1 MLDNTITLE
10 GLFTY
15 VLFTSIQKND
25 DGSSTYKFM
34 TRSDGTTTG
43 KTPMGLFED
52 LYIDNDLDYVIK
64 EIKKY
69 NGED

>member
-15 VLFTSIQKND
+15 VLFTSIQKDD
-25 DGSSTYKFM
+25 DGCSSYKFM